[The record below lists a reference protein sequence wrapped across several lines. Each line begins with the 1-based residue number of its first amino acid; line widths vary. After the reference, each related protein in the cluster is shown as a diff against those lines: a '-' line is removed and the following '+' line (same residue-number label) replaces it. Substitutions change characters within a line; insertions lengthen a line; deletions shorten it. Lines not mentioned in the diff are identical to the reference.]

1 MGTISNTTLS
11 NQGLKPCKKSGIE
24 CVIQPRIHD
33 SQQKSL
39 PKYPALGYLADGIT
53 SSIYTQGMK
62 KLVTLVL
69 FLLLLSSFAAA
80 QGNGGGNGNGN
91 NANGQWGNANWPQFV
106 ITWLQNGGQVPL
118 PLAVMV
124 IHEARAWGMQ
134 NFGLN
139 QGQMLQKYFQGQLT
153 VEFVSTSPPSLTFRV
168 RYGGGDI
175 IVVTDDF

>member
-1 MGTISNTTLS
+1 
-11 NQGLKPCKKSGIE
+11 
-24 CVIQPRIHD
+24 
-33 SQQKSL
+33 
-39 PKYPALGYLADGIT
+39 
-53 SSIYTQGMK
+53 MK

-69 FLLLLSSFAAA
+69 FLLLLSSFAVA
-80 QGNGGGNGNGN
+80 QGNGGGNGNSNGN
-91 NANGQWGNANWPQFV
+91 NGNGQWGNANWPQFV

-118 PLAVMV
+118 PLAVVV

>member
-1 MGTISNTTLS
+1 MLS
-11 NQGLKPCKKSGIE
+11 NQGLKPCKKSGVDR
-24 CVIQPRIHD
+24 VIQLIIHD
-33 SQQKSL
+33 SRQNSL
-39 PKYPALGYLADGIT
+39 PKYLAHGYLADGIT

-91 NANGQWGNANWPQFV
+91 GNNGNSQWGNANWPQYV

-118 PLAVMV
+118 PLAVVV

-139 QGQMLQKYFQGQLT
+139 QGQMIQKYFQGQLT
-153 VEFVSTSPPSLTFRV
+153 VEFVSTSPPSLTFMV
-168 RYGGGDI
+168 KFGGGDV
-175 IVVTDDF
+175 IVVIVDL